1 MCDEFDSIEHAFL
14 ECQSLKKLCV
24 ESLQWFNDTHQ
35 TNINLT
41 PLQIF
46 LNLITPLSTLSD
58 KQSKELHLLLLY
70 AKQYSYVC
78 KTMQKKIDTMEFIS
92 KFHLQLKVDL

>member
-1 MCDEFDSIEHAFL
+1 MLQNVLCAMNSIQLNNHAFL

-24 ESLQWFNDTHQ
+24 ESLQWFNDIHQ

-58 KQSKELHLLLLY
+58 KQSKELRLLLVY
-70 AKQYSYVC
+70 AKQYSYTRVKQC
-78 KTMQKKIDTMEFIS
+78 RRN
-92 KFHLQLKVDL
+92 